1 MIHPI
6 LGWIV
11 VLGAVLLVLLAWMN
25 DFLTKKISGRVGEA
39 NNFLHKDLEIIDR
52 FIISINPGSDDV
64 IEMEGILARDN
75 RDKHLMFK
83 QLEDVK
89 IFSSSNSRELIKDEE
104 ISLGRAD
111 DSTQNTAQFLNSI
124 VGKWVI
130 ISSEG
135 RQFYYEIPV
144 GENIDLRGRG
154 ANYIGNLNCV
164 FNNIKFE
171 TI

>member
-1 MIHPI
+1 MKRII
-6 LGWIV
+6 RLTERD
-11 VLGAVLLVLLAWMN
+11 LTRLVKQVIREFDYEPHKN
-25 DFLTKKISGRVGEA
+25 
-39 NNFLHKDLEIIDR
+39 KDLEIIDR

-111 DSTQNTAQFLNSI
+111 DSTQNTAQFLNRI
-124 VGKWVI
+124 VGKWAI

-144 GENIDLRGRG
+144 GENINVSGRG

>member
-1 MIHPI
+1 MKRII
-6 LGWIV
+6 RLTERD
-11 VLGAVLLVLLAWMN
+11 LTRLVKQVIREFDYEPHKN
-25 DFLTKKISGRVGEA
+25 
-39 NNFLHKDLEIIDR
+39 KDLEIIDR

-111 DSTQNTAQFLNSI
+111 DSTQNTAQFLNRI
-124 VGKWVI
+124 VGKWAI

-144 GENIDLRGRG
+144 GENINVSGYG

>member
-1 MIHPI
+1 MKRIIRLTERDLTI
-6 LGWIV
+6 LVKQVIREFDYEPHK
-11 VLGAVLLVLLAWMN
+11 N
-25 DFLTKKISGRVGEA
+25 
-39 NNFLHKDLEIIDR
+39 KDLEIIDR

-111 DSTQNTAQFLNSI
+111 DSTQRTAQFLNRI
-124 VGKWVI
+124 VGKWAI

-144 GENIDLRGRG
+144 GENINVSGRG